1 VPLPHG
7 ELAFSA
13 PGGSASAPHPL
24 FLEAPTPMLLC
35 FGRLAGMRAHR
46 RRRGREPSSG
56 AGRGRSSG
64 AGRGHRDL
72 EFICT
77 SDIY

>member
-1 VPLPHG
+1 
-7 ELAFSA
+7 
-13 PGGSASAPHPL
+13 
-24 FLEAPTPMLLC
+24 MLLC

-56 AGRGRSSG
+56 AGWGRSSG

-72 EFICT
+72 EFLIEDHVSEELNLQGGFQFLIKVVLT
-77 SDIY
+77 VPSFQSH